1 MALVAAIG
9 PPAVAARLQ
18 PDDPFAD
25 ELNPFGT
32 GKTPSRPP
40 AAAAAPA
47 PPTRPAPKPAIKLPL
62 PFPEATVPG
71 EPAARRDRTL
81 GREARPFSP

>member
-1 MALVAAIG
+1 MVPVDDALWVNVMHSTTTARCVQGIALAVALIAFVG

-32 GKTPSRPP
+32 GKAPSRPP
-40 AAAAAPA
+40 AAAPA
-47 PPTRPAPKPAIKLPL
+47 QQPRPAP
-62 PFPEATVPG
+62 
-71 EPAARRDRTL
+71 
-81 GREARPFSP
+81 